1 MSALPMPAPAG
12 APPPSTRQAP
22 RPAAGPMLTGPAL
35 TGRQKAAIIVRL
47 LLAEGDSL
55 PLRALPDHMQA
66 ALTEQIGTMRTVDR
80 TTLDA
85 VVEEFIA
92 QLDSIG
98 LSFPGGI
105 DGALHMLDGHIS
117 ATAASR
123 LKRLSGASSKADPW
137 DRIAAI
143 EVEKLLPV
151 LSGESAE
158 VSAVLL
164 SKLPVSRAA
173 ELLGRLP
180 GERARHIA
188 HAVGQT
194 ADIDP
199 ETVRR
204 IGLSLA
210 AQIDSQP
217 LRAFEAEPHERIG
230 AILNVS
236 PAATR
241 DEVLEGLAAADEGF
255 ARQVRKAI
263 FTFADIAGRIEGRDV
278 ARVVRGVEQARLVTA
293 LAGAVSDGD
302 AAAAEFI
309 LANMSQRMAATLR
322 EEIAERGRVR
332 EKDAEAAMAEIVA
345 SVRALL
351 DAGEIALR
359 PGEEEAGEED

>member
-1 MSALPMPAPAG
+1 MTALPMPVSAGTPAPVRRQAAIPRPPGVAG
-12 APPPSTRQAP
+12 A
-22 RPAAGPMLTGPAL
+22 AL

-66 ALTEQIGTMRTVDR
+66 ALTEQIGAMRTVDR
-80 TTLDA
+80 ATLEA

-137 DRIAAI
+137 DRIAALEI
-143 EVEKLLPV
+143 EKLLPV
-151 LSGESAE
+151 LSEESAE
-158 VSAVLL
+158 VCAVML
-164 SKLPVSRAA
+164 SKLPVGRAA

-180 GERARHIA
+180 GERARRIA

-194 ADIDP
+194 GNIDP

-204 IGLSLA
+204 IGLALA
-210 AQIDSQP
+210 AQLESQP

-230 AILNVS
+230 AILNAS
-236 PAATR
+236 PAAMR
-241 DEVLEGLAAADEGF
+241 DEVMEGLAADDEVF

-263 FTFADIAGRIEGRDV
+263 FTFADIAHRIEGRDISKV
-278 ARVVRGVEQARLVTA
+278 IRGVEQARLVTA
-293 LAGAVSDGD
+293 LAGAAAEGD
-302 AAAAEFI
+302 AASAEFI

-322 EEIAERGRVR
+322 EEIAERGKVR
-332 EKDAEAAMAEIVA
+332 EKDAEAAMTEIVA
-345 SVRALL
+345 SVRTLI
-351 DAGEIALR
+351 DAGEITLR
-359 PGEEEAGEED
+359 PAEEEAEEG

>member
-12 APPPSTRQAP
+12 ATAP
-22 RPAAGPMLTGPAL
+22 ARRPESVRNQGPNAGGGAAL

-47 LLAEGDSL
+47 LLAEGDAV
-55 PLRALPDHMQA
+55 PLRALPDHLQA
-66 ALTEQIGTMRTVDR
+66 ALTEQIGAMRSVDR
-80 TTLDA
+80 ATLQA

-137 DRIAAI
+137 DRIAAL

-151 LSGESAE
+151 LSEESAE
-158 VSAVLL
+158 VAAVML
-164 SKLPVSRAA
+164 SKLPVARAA

-180 GERARHIA
+180 GDRARRIA
-188 HAVGQT
+188 HAVGLT
-194 ADIDP
+194 GDIDP

-210 AQIDSQP
+210 AQLESQP

-230 AILNVS
+230 AILNAS
-236 PAATR
+236 LAAIR
-241 DEVLEGLAAADEGF
+241 DEVLDGLAADDEGF

-263 FTFADIAGRIEGRDV
+263 FTFADIARRIEGRDV
-278 ARVVRGVEQARLVTA
+278 AKAIRGVDQPRLVTA
-293 LAGAVSDGD
+293 LAGAVAEGD
-302 AAAAEFI
+302 AASAEFI

-332 EKDAEAAMAEIVA
+332 EKDAEAAMTEIVA
-345 SVRALL
+345 AIRELV

-359 PGEEEAGEED
+359 PMEETEEG